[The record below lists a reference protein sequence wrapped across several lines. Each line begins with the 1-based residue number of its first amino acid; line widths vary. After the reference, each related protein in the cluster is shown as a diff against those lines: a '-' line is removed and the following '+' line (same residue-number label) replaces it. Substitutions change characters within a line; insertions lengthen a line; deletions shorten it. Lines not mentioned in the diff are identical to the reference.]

1 MFRRNWHV
9 GEAHKFAD
17 CCRAD
22 NEDLPSLTI
31 KRITGHRNV
40 NSGLQKK
47 TLAFIQ
53 ERNVARAQGNVVIQ
67 RDLCKRIKNSVK
79 ADRSA
84 WFDDLLQSGD
94 WDHIR
99 KMKKK
104 SSHSTAQLKNACGE
118 RVESDMRAETLAT
131 HFESV
136 Q

>member
-1 MFRRNWHV
+1 MLILDF
-9 GEAHKFAD
+9 K
-17 CCRAD
+17 
-22 NEDLPSLTI
+22 
-31 KRITGHRNV
+31 
-40 NSGLQKK
+40 KK

-67 RDLCKRIKNSVK
+67 RDLCKRIKNSVQ

>member
-1 MFRRNWHV
+1 MLILDF
-9 GEAHKFAD
+9 K
-17 CCRAD
+17 
-22 NEDLPSLTI
+22 
-31 KRITGHRNV
+31 
-40 NSGLQKK
+40 KK

-104 SSHSTAQLKNACGE
+104 
-118 RVESDMRAETLAT
+118 RVIQPPNSKTLVVNVWSPICELRHWRLILNLSNEA
-131 HFESV
+131 FEKYFPRIRFW
-136 Q
+136 